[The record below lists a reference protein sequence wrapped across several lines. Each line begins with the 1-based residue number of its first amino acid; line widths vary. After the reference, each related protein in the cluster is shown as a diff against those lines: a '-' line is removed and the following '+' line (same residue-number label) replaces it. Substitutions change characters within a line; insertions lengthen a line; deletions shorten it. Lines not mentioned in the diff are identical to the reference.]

1 METEEEFTETAKRR
15 GGIWRAEVGNRVREL
30 ENRLTVARSL
40 RSHERLGKPRD
51 DFTRESETAIERSL
65 GDAKEAIDL
74 PASSDRV
81 AAWWTGS
88 AITAAWEPIHEAE
101 ARLIP
106 LERAKDVQAILPR
119 LLSWIQH
126 TMPAGTRR
134 EGYEKDLREQID
146 SGKLDSALIQRAF
159 EDVTAV
165 NRERYANLRGFRNN
179 LILVTAMLAALVGT
193 LSLWHLANPEFIS
206 FCADA
211 VGADGAV
218 ETACFGAASEPRGGD
233 VLLVALFGAIGGMLA
248 IAFGLAE
255 TKSPPSR
262 YDPRIWQIGLKAA
275 AGSATALAGVLLIQ
289 ADLVVA
295 PADSPSEALY
305 LAYATIFGFSQQLF
319 TRFVDKRAGELIDSD
334 GEEAEAAAARQ
345 A

>member
-1 METEEEFTETAKRR
+1 MAPGERSSVWRR
-15 GGIWRAEVGNRVREL
+15 GIWQAEVGHRVREL

-40 RSHERLGKPRD
+40 RSHERLGELRD
-51 DFTRESETAIERSL
+51 DFIRESEAAIEHSL
-65 GDAKEAIDL
+65 TDAKCAIADPSTL
-74 PASSDRV
+74 PDRV
-81 AAWWTGS
+81 VAWWTGS

-101 ARLIP
+101 ARLLP
-106 LERAKDVQAILPR
+106 LEREEDVQAVLPR

-134 EGYEKDLREQID
+134 EGYEEDLWKQID
-146 SGKLDSALIQRAF
+146 SGELDSGLIQRAF

-165 NRERYANLRGFRNN
+165 NSERYANLRGFRNN

-193 LSLWHLANPEFIS
+193 LSLWHLASPEFIS

-218 ETACFGAASEPRGGD
+218 ETTCFGAASEPRGGD

-275 AGSATALAGVLLIQ
+275 AGSATALAGVLLLQ

-334 GEEAEAAAARQ
+334 GKEAEAAAARQ